1 MKKSYLLV
9 LFSFLFLPLS
19 LSYGQFWVENFDYP
33 VGQLTSGGGGGNVSD
48 SNWLSFSGT
57 GFYIPVVSGSLT
69 FTGYPASGIGNK
81 VVLVAATTSAEDAR
95 RDYPQQSGDGTKVYA
110 SFLVNVQATQAS
122 GVSYFAAL
130 YSTAASGGGYRSR
143 VFVQSGTTG
152 VQFGFE
158 GSGSTPVFYPTEYP
172 LNTTVLIVISY
183 EFLAGTDSAKM
194 WINPAISSSEPLAN
208 VVFGVGSEPPYL
220 NAFALRQAST
230 SGAAQTPD
238 AEIDGII
245 VGNAWIQVVPVE
257 FTLFSSVVDGNNVIL
272 NWSTAT
278 ELNNFGFEVQRSIEE
293 DEFVTVGFVNGSGT
307 TTEAKNYRFVDKYL
321 SAGNYTYRLKQVDFN
336 GTFSYSDEVNV
347 DVTSLP
353 VQFVLAQNYPNPFNP
368 STTIKF
374 SIPQSSNVTLKIFNT
389 LGQEVS
395 TLINQNMESGL
406 HTINFDASQLNSGI
420 YFYRLDAD
428 QFSQV
433 RKMTLIK

>member
-245 VGNAWIQVVPVE
+245 VGNAWSQVVPVE
-257 FTLFSSVVDGNNVIL
+257 LTSFTAVANEDDVIL

-278 ELNNFGFEVQRSIEE
+278 ELNNFGFEVQRSVAGN
-293 DEFVTVGFVNGSGT
+293 EFATVGFVNGHGT
-307 TTEAKNYRFVDKYL
+307 TTEAKDYRFVDANL
-321 SAGNYTYRLKQVDFN
+321 TAGNYTYRLKQVDFN
-336 GTFSYSDEVNV
+336 GTFAYSDEVNAE
-347 DVTSLP
+347 VTSP
-353 VQFVLAQNYPNPFNP
+353 AQFELAQNYPNPFNP
-368 STTIKF
+368 STTIRF
-374 SIPQSSNVTLKIFNT
+374 ALS
-389 LGQEVS
+389 
-395 TLINQNMESGL
+395 ESGNIKL
-406 HTINFDASQLNSGI
+406 TVYNLVGEQVAVLVDGFKEKGVHTINFNASELNSGVYVYKI
-420 YFYRLDAD
+420 ETNGFV
-428 QFSQV
+428 QS
-433 RKMTLIK
+433 RKMIFLK

>member
-57 GFYIPVVSGSLT
+57 GFYIPVVSGSLM

-245 VGNAWIQVVPVE
+245 VGNAWSQVVPVE
-257 FTLFSSVVDGNNVIL
+257 LTSFTAVANEDDVIL

-278 ELNNFGFEVQRSIEE
+278 ELNNFGFEVQRSVAGN
-293 DEFVTVGFVNGSGT
+293 EFATVGFVNGHGT
-307 TTEAKNYRFVDKYL
+307 TTEAKDYRFVDANL
-321 SAGNYTYRLKQVDFN
+321 TAGNYTYRLKQVDFN
-336 GTFSYSDEVNV
+336 GTFAYSDEVNAE
-347 DVTSLP
+347 VTSP
-353 VQFVLAQNYPNPFNP
+353 AQFELAQNYPNPFNP
-368 STTIKF
+368 ATTIRF
-374 SIPQSSNVTLKIFNT
+374 ALS
-389 LGQEVS
+389 
-395 TLINQNMESGL
+395 ESGNIKL
-406 HTINFDASQLNSGI
+406 TVYNLVGEQVAVLIDGFKEKGVHTINFNASELNSGVYVYKI
-420 YFYRLDAD
+420 ETNGFV
-428 QFSQV
+428 QS
-433 RKMTLIK
+433 RKMIFLK

>member
-245 VGNAWIQVVPVE
+245 VGNAWSQVVPVE
-257 FTLFSSVVDGNNVIL
+257 LTSFTAVANEDDVIL

-278 ELNNFGFEVQRSIEE
+278 ELNNFGFEVQRSVAGN
-293 DEFVTVGFVNGSGT
+293 EFATVGFVNGHGT
-307 TTEAKNYRFVDKYL
+307 TTEAKDYRFVDANL
-321 SAGNYTYRLKQVDFN
+321 TAGNYTYRLKQVDFN
-336 GTFSYSDEVNV
+336 GTFAYSDEVNAE
-347 DVTSLP
+347 VTSP
-353 VQFVLAQNYPNPFNP
+353 AQFELAQNYPNPFNP
-368 STTIKF
+368 ATTIRF
-374 SIPQSSNVTLKIFNT
+374 ALS
-389 LGQEVS
+389 
-395 TLINQNMESGL
+395 ESGNIKL
-406 HTINFDASQLNSGI
+406 TVYNLVGEQVAVLIDGFKEKGVHTINFNASELNSGVYVYKI
-420 YFYRLDAD
+420 ETNGFV
-428 QFSQV
+428 QS
-433 RKMTLIK
+433 RKMIFLK

>member
-245 VGNAWIQVVPVE
+245 VGNAWSQVVPVE
-257 FTLFSSVVDGNNVIL
+257 LTSFTAVANEDDVIL

-278 ELNNFGFEVQRSIEE
+278 ELNNFGFEVQRSVAGN
-293 DEFVTVGFVNGSGT
+293 EFATVGFVNGHGT
-307 TTEAKNYRFVDKYL
+307 TTEAKDYRFVDANL
-321 SAGNYTYRLKQVDFN
+321 TAGNYTYRLKQVDFN
-336 GTFSYSDEVNV
+336 GTFAYSDEVNAE
-347 DVTSLP
+347 VTSP
-353 VQFVLAQNYPNPFNP
+353 AQFELAQNYPNPFNP
-368 STTIKF
+368 ATTIRF
-374 SIPQSSNVTLKIFNT
+374 ALS
-389 LGQEVS
+389 
-395 TLINQNMESGL
+395 ESGNIKL
-406 HTINFDASQLNSGI
+406 TVYNLVGEQVAVLVDGFKEKGVHTINFNASELNSGVYVYKI
-420 YFYRLDAD
+420 ETNGFV
-428 QFSQV
+428 QS
-433 RKMTLIK
+433 RKMIFLK

>member
-245 VGNAWIQVVPVE
+245 VGNAWSQVVPVE
-257 FTLFSSVVDGNNVIL
+257 LTSFTAVANEDDVIL

-278 ELNNFGFEVQRSIEE
+278 ELNNFGFEVQRSVAGN
-293 DEFVTVGFVNGSGT
+293 EFATVGFVNGHGT
-307 TTEAKNYRFVDKYL
+307 TTEAKDYRFVDANL
-321 SAGNYTYRLKQVDFN
+321 TAGNYTYRLKQVDFN
-336 GTFSYSDEVNV
+336 GTFAYSDEVNAE
-347 DVTSLP
+347 VTSP
-353 VQFVLAQNYPNPFNP
+353 AQFELAQNYPNPFNP
-368 STTIKF
+368 STTIRF
-374 SIPQSSNVTLKIFNT
+374 ALS
-389 LGQEVS
+389 
-395 TLINQNMESGL
+395 ESGNIKL
-406 HTINFDASQLNSGI
+406 TVYNLVGEQVAVLIDGFKEKGVHTINFNASELNSGVYVYKI
-420 YFYRLDAD
+420 ETNGFV
-428 QFSQV
+428 QS
-433 RKMTLIK
+433 RKMIFLK